1 MHALLVALGRAAGSV
16 ALIALLAP
24 AASAQGLITKKRLS
38 APLAMEAV
46 MEAVEVCRKAGYAV
60 TAIIVDN
67 EGVRQAVLRGD
78 GAVVHTLD
86 SAYVKAYT
94 AASLAPV
101 RKDGSTKALSERI
114 ARTPGVSTAGLA
126 SLPNVNF
133 TPGGVTIMAGEEPI
147 GGIGVGGAPVG
158 NFDHD
163 CAVAA
168 LEKIKDRMK

>member
-1 MHALLVALGRAAGSV
+1 MRVTLKILGFAVLAAVAADSAF
-16 ALIALLAP
+16 
-24 AASAQGLITKKRLS
+24 AQGLVTRKRLS
-38 APLAMEAV
+38 AALAHEAV
-46 MEAVEVCRKAGYAV
+46 AEAVAVCAKAGYAV
-60 TAIIVDN
+60 TVVIVDN

-78 GAVVHTLD
+78 GATVHTLD
-86 SAYVKAYT
+86 SAYAKAYT

-126 SLPNVNF
+126 SLPNINF
-133 TPGGVTIMAGEEPI
+133 TPGGVTIMAGEEAI
-147 GGIGVGGAPVG
+147 GGIGIGGAPGG

-168 LEKIKDRMK
+168 LDKIKDRMK